1 MALNRQMRRLVNAWE
16 NPRQWAKRVEWI
28 EIHGIRG
35 WEGQRIDF
43 GFPIIAVVGENGVGK
58 STVLQAIASIYG
70 SDTGARRF
78 ASNFFPDT
86 PWEKIEQAK
95 IEYSVWEG
103 DNSRRGSIR
112 KLSDRW
118 RGNPER
124 PIRHVIDIDLRR
136 TQPVFARTG
145 YARIAKRKYQE
156 TGSTPFSDENLKRL
170 RDIMGRDYSLAK
182 LSKCTADP
190 ERQVTVVEHQSCQ
203 YSAFH
208 QGAGET
214 ALVDILSLSFPSN
227 AVVLIDEIET
237 SLHPRAQRRLVR
249 DLAERCRVGKL
260 QIVLTTHS
268 PYVLEEL
275 PPAARMYVMQTT
287 GRREIVTGV
296 SPYFAMTKMD
306 EEAHPEL
313 DLYVEDE
320 RSKTM
325 LSEILVR
332 HSRGTIQRC
341 DIVPFGAASVGRALG
356 IMVSEERF
364 TRSSLVFLDGDQD
377 SSEGCILLPGDDAPE
392 RIVFEDLSREGYPSV
407 ADRVGRP
414 HSETVDA
421 CNRAKTASD
430 HHNWLSLAAD
440 ALSLGTDNLWQAMCA
455 VWASRC
461 LSALQ
466 AAAIVGRV
474 EDAIN

>member
-1 MALNRQMRRLVNAWE
+1 MPLNRQMRKLVNAWE

-43 GFPIIAVVGENGVGK
+43 GFPIIAIVGENGVGK
-58 STVLQAIASIYG
+58 STVLQAIASIYR
-70 SDTGARRF
+70 SKTRKSRF
-78 ASNFFPDT
+78 ASAFFPDT
-86 PWEKIEQAK
+86 PWEMIENAK

-118 RGNPER
+118 RGNPDR

-136 TQPVFARTG
+136 TQPIFARTG
-145 YARIAKRKYQE
+145 YARIAKRQFQE
-156 TGSTPFSDENLKRL
+156 TGSTPFSDVDLKRL
-170 RDIMGRDYSLAK
+170 RDIMGRDYTIAR
-182 LSKCTADP
+182 LSTCTADSK
-190 ERQVTVVEHQSCQ
+190 RSVTVVEHQSRQ

-214 ALVDILSLSFPSN
+214 ALVDLLSLKLPSF

-249 DLAERCRVGKL
+249 DLAERCRLGNL

-275 PPAARMYVMQTT
+275 PPAARLYVMQTT
-287 GRREIVTGV
+287 SRREIVTGV
-296 SPYFAMTKMD
+296 SPFFAMAKMD
-306 EEAHPEL
+306 EEPHPEL

-320 RSKTM
+320 RSQTM
-325 LSEILVR
+325 LSEILVA
-332 HSRGTIQRC
+332 HGRGIIQRC
-341 DIVPFGAASVGRALG
+341 QIIPFGAASVGRALG
-356 IMVSEERF
+356 IMVKEKRF
-364 TRSSLVFLDGDQD
+364 PRSSLVFLDGDQD
-377 SSEGCILLPGDDAPE
+377 AGDGCILLPGDDAPE
-392 RIVFEDLSREGYPSV
+392 RIVFEDLSSKGYPSV
-407 ADRVGRP
+407 ADRVGRA

-421 CNRAKTASD
+421 CNRAMTAFD
-430 HHNWLSLAAD
+430 HHNWLSSAAD
-440 ALSLGTDNLWQAMCA
+440 VLTLGTDNLWQTMCA
-455 VWASRC
+455 VWATQC
-461 LSALQ
+461 LSALE
-466 AAAIVGRV
+466 AAAIVDSV
-474 EDAIN
+474 EEGIS